1 MNSSSAGSATAD
13 QAVPARPVRKDVAR
27 NRALLLAAADEVF
40 AARGVDITLDEVARE
55 AGVGVATAY
64 RHFDSKQVLLQA
76 LFENRIDQVTERM
89 LRAESLPDPRQ
100 AFETFLS
107 QACEMQANDRGMRE
121 VVHANHGLPAAAA
134 FRERLEPIANRI
146 VERAKDAGLL
156 RPEFTAADIPMM
168 LVTIGGVSDYAGS
181 LEPGL
186 WRRYLDFFLDGVLA
200 EGVPRQRVAVPPLT
214 GEQLDLAMDG
224 WHRTRSRP

>member
-1 MNSSSAGSATAD
+1 MTSSSSATAE
-13 QAVPARPVRKDVAR
+13 QAGARPVRKDVAR

-40 AARGVDITLDEVARE
+40 AARGVDITLDEVARQ

-64 RHFDSKQVLLQA
+64 RHFDNKQALLQA

-89 LRAESLPDPRQ
+89 LRAEALPDPRQ
-100 AFETFLS
+100 ALETFLY
-107 QACEMQANDRGMRE
+107 QACEMQSNDRGMRE
-121 VVHANHGLPAAAA
+121 VVHAGYGLPGAAA

-146 VERAKDAGLL
+146 VARARDAGLL
-156 RPEFTAADIPMM
+156 RAEFEAADIPIM
-168 LVTIGGVSDYAGS
+168 LVTIGGVSDYAGAM
-181 LEPGL
+181 EPEL

-200 EGVPRQRVAVPPLT
+200 EGVPRRSVSIRPLT

-224 WHRTRSRP
+224 WHRTRAHP